1 MSIVRV
7 EQQHFEQLFSLIEA
21 MVEESIFSYAKPSRT
36 KIQKLLDYPRGA
48 AFLAY
53 RDNTCVGFMGAV
65 IAPVFFSEYER
76 ASDVGFYI
84 LPQYRG
90 GREAFKLLKAIE
102 DWAKDQG
109 VSEISI
115 GQTVGNKIEETKKFY
130 IHQGYTISGFNG
142 VKNL

>member
-1 MSIVRV
+1 
-7 EQQHFEQLFSLIEA
+7 
-21 MVEESIFSYAKPSRT
+21 MVEESVFSYAKPSRA

-53 RDNTCVGFMGAV
+53 RNTICVGFIGAV
-65 IAPVFFSEYER
+65 ISPVFFSEYER

-109 VSEISI
+109 VSEITM

-130 IHQGYTISGFNG
+130 THQGYAISGFNS
-142 VKNL
+142 VKKL